1 MDSSFR
7 ERVGKRLTF
16 NGVAAARVDDD
27 GVRFER
33 CDAFRIEQVVRCRS
47 GWYAHGD
54 HVGVL
59 QHVVER
65 FESDHV
71 VDARRFDGGVAADAD
86 GRHADALA

>member
-1 MDSSFR
+1 M
-7 ERVGKRLTF
+7 
-16 NGVAAARVDDD
+16 
-27 GVRFER
+27 
-33 CDAFRIEQVVRCRS
+33 C
-47 GWYAHGD
+47 GWRGWHAHGD